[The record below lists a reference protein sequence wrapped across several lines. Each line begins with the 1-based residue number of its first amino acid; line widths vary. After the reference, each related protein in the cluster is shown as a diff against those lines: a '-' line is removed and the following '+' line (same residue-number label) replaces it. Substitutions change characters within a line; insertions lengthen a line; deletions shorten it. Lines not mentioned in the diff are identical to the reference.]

1 MLKVQFKISHKATSS
16 QQKECET
23 IKIINLRTSD
33 KKRQYGF
40 YNQLYVDKKAAL
52 NRSRQRR

>member
-1 MLKVQFKISHKATSS
+1 MLKVQFKISHKVTSS

-23 IKIINLRTSD
+23 IKIINVRTSD
-33 KKRQYGF
+33 NKRQYGF

-52 NRSRQRR
+52 NR